1 MVISND
7 LKVSQQCQQAYNR
20 GSRILGLIHRT
31 IQYKHTDILL
41 RLYKSLVRPH
51 LEYCVP
57 AWSPHYKK
65 DKILIEK
72 VQRRFTKMIPSV
84 KLLPYEDR
92 LKQLN
97 LWSLEDRRTRADLIE
112 VFKIIHGLSSI
123 EFSTFFEFS
132 TYNRTRGHSL
142 KLAKKCTRLDL
153 RQHFFSERIINI
165 WNQLDDATVSASSI
179 NGFKKHLEILHKD
192 GSFTRLRQSV

>member
-1 MVISND
+1 MLFNVSKCKVMHVGTMQFEKQCPMNDQKLELITQEKGLGVVISND

-20 GSRILGLIHRT
+20 GSRMLGLLHRT

-41 RLYKSLVRPH
+41 HLYKSLVRPH

-97 LWSLEDRRTRADLIE
+97 LR
-112 VFKIIHGLSSI
+112 
-123 EFSTFFEFS
+123 
-132 TYNRTRGHSL
+132 SL
-142 KLAKKCTRLDL
+142 KDR
-153 RQHFFSERIINI
+153 
-165 WNQLDDATVSASSI
+165 
-179 NGFKKHLEILHKD
+179 
-192 GSFTRLRQSV
+192 